1 LEQVKVLRIIIAGAV
16 LMSGA
21 AFASEDPP
29 PEHVQLM
36 KDLGKQMG
44 DMRKGINFEQSA
56 NDMAETLK
64 KVGAFWKAR
73 QSDVAMKSCGATRR
87 GALAAAKA
95 AAANDKQGMADA
107 GKAIGAGCKG
117 CHDAHREKLTIDGK
131 EVNKIK

>member
-1 LEQVKVLRIIIAGAV
+1 MFG
-16 LMSGA
+16 
-21 AFASEDPP
+21 SEDPP
-29 PEHVQLM
+29 PEHVALM

-44 DMRKGINFEQSA
+44 AMRKGENVEKNA

-73 QSDVAMKSCGATRR
+73 GSDVALKSCGATRR

-95 AAANDKQGMADA
+95 AAADDKQAIADA

-117 CHDAHREKLTIDGK
+117 CHDAHREKTTVDGK